1 MSKEKFL
8 RGALILTMAGL
19 LVKVFGS
26 VNRILLSR
34 LLGGEGIGLYQMAYP
49 VYLLLL
55 AVSAAGIP
63 VAISIMVSG
72 YLARGDY
79 GNVRRILRVSLLL
92 MTVVGVV
99 LASLLAIGAD
109 LIVTG
114 GIISDQRV
122 YFALLALVPAVLLGT
137 VLASLRGYFQG
148 HQLMLPTAVSQ
159 IVEQFVRVTAMLLLA
174 YALLPRGLEYA
185 AAGAALGTVPGSAAG
200 LVVLIIFYYKHS
212 RSTSYEKYQP
222 LDTVAT
228 GALLKRLLLLAL
240 PVSCANVLVPVT
252 GSIDMLLVPN
262 RLIACG
268 YTVAEATTLFGYLA
282 GMAQPLILMA
292 TIPTA
297 SLAASLVPAISE
309 EHILRNADA
318 IGKKSAAAMKI
329 CCLITVPAAVGMTC
343 SGELLS
349 PLLYGTGKA
358 AAAITHSGPAIWLL
372 GMQQVTACMLQGIG
386 HIYLP
391 MLNMLAGLLAKVVC
405 VLLLTDAERNIIGA
419 AWATNINFGL
429 AAALNIWALMNY
441 GIRFRWGEV
450 TKIFTAALL
459 MGATVICLL
468 SMTAG
473 AGLLKSAAVIFTA
486 AVIIYIVSLFIL
498 GVIGKEELLKFPLL
512 NRIFRRK

>member
-1 MSKEKFL
+1 
-8 RGALILTMAGL
+8 MAGL

-200 LVVLIIFYYKHS
+200 LVVLIIFYYKH
-212 RSTSYEKYQP
+212 
-222 LDTVAT
+222 L
-228 GALLKRLLLLAL
+228 
-240 PVSCANVLVPVT
+240 
-252 GSIDMLLVPN
+252 
-262 RLIACG
+262 
-268 YTVAEATTLFGYLA
+268 
-282 GMAQPLILMA
+282 
-292 TIPTA
+292 
-297 SLAASLVPAISE
+297 
-309 EHILRNADA
+309 
-318 IGKKSAAAMKI
+318 
-329 CCLITVPAAVGMTC
+329 
-343 SGELLS
+343 
-349 PLLYGTGKA
+349 
-358 AAAITHSGPAIWLL
+358 
-372 GMQQVTACMLQGIG
+372 
-386 HIYLP
+386 
-391 MLNMLAGLLAKVVC
+391 
-405 VLLLTDAERNIIGA
+405 
-419 AWATNINFGL
+419 
-429 AAALNIWALMNY
+429 
-441 GIRFRWGEV
+441 
-450 TKIFTAALL
+450 
-459 MGATVICLL
+459 
-468 SMTAG
+468 
-473 AGLLKSAAVIFTA
+473 
-486 AVIIYIVSLFIL
+486 
-498 GVIGKEELLKFPLL
+498 
-512 NRIFRRK
+512 